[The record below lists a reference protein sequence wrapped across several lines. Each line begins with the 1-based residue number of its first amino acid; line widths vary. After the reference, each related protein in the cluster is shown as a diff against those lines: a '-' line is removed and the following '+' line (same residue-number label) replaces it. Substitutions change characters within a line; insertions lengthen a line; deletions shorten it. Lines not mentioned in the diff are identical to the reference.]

1 MNDQNIIPHQ
11 FTSDQSREA
20 AATNGRKG
28 GIASGKVKREH
39 KTIAETLRR
48 VLDEALPGDPSKT
61 RGEAIV
67 EAIAGRTFKGGKAAD
82 LKILAEVLGEQVQKV
97 EHTGI
102 PTPVVVASQE
112 TADHLDNL
120 RNKGKK

>member
-1 MNDQNIIPHQ
+1 MNDQNLVPLNKRPKSEQ
-11 FTSDQSREA
+11 REIQ
-20 AATNGRKG
+20 RQG
-28 GIASGKVKREH
+28 GKARGAQRREH
-39 KTIAETLRR
+39 KTIAEMLRK

-67 EAIAGRTFKGGKAAD
+67 ESIAGRTFKGGKAAD

>member
-1 MNDQNIIPHQ
+1 MNDQNLVPLNKRPKSEQ
-11 FTSDQSREA
+11 REIQ
-20 AATNGRKG
+20 RQG
-28 GIASGKVKREH
+28 GIANGAQRRER
-39 KTIAETLRR
+39 KTIAETLRK
-48 VLDEALPGDPSKT
+48 VLDETLPGDPSKT
-61 RGEAIV
+61 RREAIV

-120 RNKGKK
+120 RNKAKK